1 MGRLNADSGSIPTAY
16 RPGLLRSQGP
26 LRRRRSG
33 GSSCFA
39 TGDSK
44 ATSLS
49 IDERVVQKTLELIRE
64 HARLDEESP
73 VRPYKSPDT
82 LRADLD
88 LALDGRAHPMPEIT
102 EALAALLST
111 TPSTTS
117 RRFFNQLFAGR
128 DTVATMADVLVS
140 ITNTPMYTFK
150 AGGPQVL
157 LERACITR
165 MASKAGYTEGDGIFT
180 PGGSLSNMAA
190 MIIARNETFKDARDR
205 GLPGERGTLY
215 TSEECHY
222 SIRKGAGMVGI
233 GRDNVRFVPTDAE
246 ARMDPGALREMI
258 AQDMRDG
265 ATPVMINATSGT
277 TVQGAFDPIPEIAD
291 VAKEF
296 GIWLHVDAA
305 WGGAVLLSETR
316 RHLMSGAEQADSITW
331 DAHKLMGAP
340 LTSSVLLTREVGVCK
355 KHFDEAASYLY
366 QEDDD
371 DLNPGRS
378 SLQCGRRND
387 ALKIWAAWKKHGDEG
402 YTRIV
407 EKCFALA
414 SHTAARVQSDPDLVL
429 SHDPQ
434 YVNVCFEVVGK
445 SSEQIC
451 MELGR
456 RQIAKVGWGLVR
468 GRKTIRMVY
477 ANPDVSTG
485 EIDLLLDEIKNV
497 AAELPDA
504 DNELEMSAQPA
515 RV

>member
-1 MGRLNADSGSIPTAY
+1 M
-16 RPGLLRSQGP
+16 
-26 LRRRRSG
+26 
-33 GSSCFA
+33 
-39 TGDSK
+39 
-44 ATSLS
+44 S

-64 HARLDEESP
+64 HARLDDELP
-73 VRPYKSPDT
+73 VRPYRSPAT
-82 LRADLD
+82 LREQFDLD
-88 LALDGRAHPMPEIT
+88 LDGRSHPMDEVT
-102 EALAALLST
+102 DALASLLAT

-157 LERACITR
+157 LERACINR
-165 MASKAGYTEGDGIFT
+165 MASKAGYTAGDGIFT

-190 MIIARNETFKDARDR
+190 IILARNEALSGSRE
-205 GLPGERGTLY
+205 GGHPGGRTTLY
-215 TSEECHY
+215 TSAECHY
-222 SIRKGAGMVGI
+222 SVRKGAGMVGL
-233 GRDNVRFVPTDAE
+233 GRENVRFVPVDE
-246 ARMDPGALREMI
+246 RGRMDPRALRRMI
-258 AQDMRDG
+258 LEDRAAG
-265 ATPVMINATSGT
+265 ASPVMINATSGT

-291 VAKEF
+291 VAREF
-296 GIWLHVDAA
+296 EIWLHVDAA
-305 WGGAVLLSETR
+305 WGGAVLLSEAR
-316 RHLMSGAEQADSITW
+316 RSLMSGSERADSITW

-340 LTSSVLLTREVGVCK
+340 LTSSVLLTREVGMCK

-387 ALKIWAAWKKHGDEG
+387 ALKLWAAWKRHGDDG

-407 EKCFALA
+407 EQCFAQA
-414 SHTAARVQSDPDLVL
+414 SHTTARVRSDAELLL

-451 MELGR
+451 QELGR
-456 RQIAKVGWGLVR
+456 RQIAKVGWGLVN
-468 GRKTIRMVY
+468 GRKTIRMVF

-485 EIDLLLDEIKNV
+485 EIDALLDEIKGV
-497 AAELPDA
+497 AAELPEA
-504 DNELEMSAQPA
+504 DNAFEPDVQPA
-515 RV
+515 TV

>member
-1 MGRLNADSGSIPTAY
+1 M
-16 RPGLLRSQGP
+16 
-26 LRRRRSG
+26 
-33 GSSCFA
+33 
-39 TGDSK
+39 
-44 ATSLS
+44 S

-64 HARLDEESP
+64 HARLDEEVP
-73 VRPYKSPDT
+73 VRAYKSPDS
-82 LRADLD
+82 LREDLS
-88 LALDGRAHPMPEIT
+88 LELDGRAHPMPEIT
-102 EALAALLST
+102 DTLAALLST

-128 DTVATMADVLVS
+128 DTVATMADILVS
-140 ITNTPMYTFK
+140 VTNTPMYTFK

-157 LERACITR
+157 LERACINR
-165 MASKAGYTEGDGIFT
+165 MASKAGYTQGDGIFT

-190 MIIARNETFKDARDR
+190 MIIARNETFKDSREK
-205 GLPGERGTLY
+205 GLPGARGTLY
-215 TSEECHY
+215 TSAECHY
-222 SIRKGAGMVGI
+222 SIRKGAGMVGL
-233 GRDNVRFVPTDAE
+233 GRENVRFVPTDDN
-246 ARMDPGALREMI
+246 ARMDPNALREMI
-258 AQDMRDG
+258 AQDMQGG

-291 VAKEF
+291 IAEEL

-305 WGGAVLLSETR
+305 WGGAVLLSESR
-316 RHLMSGAEQADSITW
+316 RHLMSGSERANSITW

-407 EKCFALA
+407 EQCFALA
-414 SHTAARVQSDPDLVL
+414 THTAARVQSDPELVL

-434 YVNVCFEVVGK
+434 YVNVCFEVAGK
-445 SSEQIC
+445 PSEQIC
-451 MELGR
+451 KELGR
-456 RQIAKVGWGLVR
+456 RQIAKVGWGLVD

-485 EIDLLLDEIKNV
+485 EIDALLDEIKNV
-497 AAELPDA
+497 AAELPEGDNAFEPDA
-504 DNELEMSAQPA
+504 CAA
-515 RV
+515 CT